1 MSTPPVQPDSSADA
15 DDAIPMLT
23 EVVQVPR
30 YAQRDLPET
39 LGAVDWAA
47 LERRVQD
54 NVLDRLMLRSDAL
67 LDDNLDAA
75 LRTVIGRA
83 VEQLSSEL
91 RDALSRLTRELVA
104 QAVAEE
110 IDQVHE
116 QVAQTPQLA
125 PPAQASQAGA
135 DSADARGDLPDDA
148 VPPGRP
154 L

>member
-1 MSTPPVQPDSSADA
+1 MSSPPVQPESPVDVDT

-30 YAQRDLPET
+30 YAQRELPDS

-47 LERRVQD
+47 LEQRVQD
-54 NVLDRLMLRSDAL
+54 NVLERLALRSDAL

-91 RDALSRLTRELVA
+91 RDAVSRLTRELVA

-110 IDQVHE
+110 IDQVHAQME
-116 QVAQTPQLA
+116 QAAADGAGTP
-125 PPAQASQAGA
+125 GT
-135 DSADARGDLPDDA
+135 LPDEGA
-148 VPPGRP
+148 LPGRP